1 MTLGKQYR
9 YQPPQTLLVHQPL
22 LISIVYF
29 NTLPMVTLIKRGANK
44 SHSKYYPLIVQFPF
58 VRLVKGCKHRPGQTL
73 LTSLSSGSR
82 RSLWRR
88 VATPCQHLS
97 CRLCSQH
104 YTRDCAKT
112 SGALSSR
119 ARVCVCVRTRAGKGG
134 WVSRQLTRKQ
144 GNTCLLSAVPTIL
157 RGACATHVRVPPHT
171 PPPHLAHYAPPPPS
185 INRVP
190 ELF

>member
-104 YTRDCAKT
+104 YTRDCAKI

-119 ARVCVCVRTRAGKGG
+119 ARARVCAHAGGEG
-134 WVSRQLTRKQ
+134 WVGKEAAGSSRASRGTPAYCQQFPQYFAVRAPRMFAFRHIPHPLT
-144 GNTCLLSAVPTIL
+144 
-157 RGACATHVRVPPHT
+157 
-171 PPPHLAHYAPPPPS
+171 
-185 INRVP
+185 
-190 ELF
+190 

>member
-58 VRLVKGCKHRPGQTL
+58 VRLVKGCKQRPGQIL

-112 SGALSSR
+112 SNALSSR
-119 ARVCVCVRTRAGKGG
+119 ASARVCVCVRTRAGKGG
-134 WVSRQLTRKQ
+134 WVRRQQAAHAQAGEHLPIVSSSHNTSRCVRHA
-144 GNTCLLSAVPTIL
+144 CSRSATYPTPSPSSL
-157 RGACATHVRVPPHT
+157 RAS
-171 PPPHLAHYAPPPPS
+171 PS
-185 INRVP
+185 
-190 ELF
+190 LH